1 MCHFNRIHL
10 RLHKLG
16 LDFDD
21 FLEILG
27 LAKFVHVLINLAMK
41 RKLSSTEDDLARFS
55 YIETDNFNV
64 LTYYPPM
71 PSEHPTERSRTV
83 GQSAMV

>member
-1 MCHFNRIHL
+1 MRGSLSGEGGQWRAIHLTDLVCRLMCHLHPTHL

-16 LDFDD
+16 LDFDG

-41 RKLSSTEDDLARFS
+41 RKLLSTED
-55 YIETDNFNV
+55 
-64 LTYYPPM
+64 
-71 PSEHPTERSRTV
+71 
-83 GQSAMV
+83 G